1 MVQRAISVAVV
12 AVLVLKAGVNEK
24 IKECL
29 PTRRTTATDRLL
41 IAIAYCQSLPVVV
54 TRLSR
59 AMPRSH
65 HQESDSLEQGLEQFR
80 KQAKINVIHQS
91 Y

>member
-41 IAIAYCQSLPVVV
+41 IAMAGGDKAL
-54 TRLSR
+54 T
-59 AMPRSH
+59 
-65 HQESDSLEQGLEQFR
+65 
-80 KQAKINVIHQS
+80 S
-91 Y
+91 YAP